1 MKEKKEGFRNYMG
14 LTFLIGFGFFTMG
27 LMDPLYDTYLPAFL
41 GRYISSKTLVGAV
54 MTLDNVLQLFLIPI
68 VAVWSDRTRTR
79 IGRRMPFIL
88 VMLPASAVFFGLI
101 PWSAGVSLGA
111 LITMIFLLNLF
122 KTSVRGPVVA
132 LMPDTIP
139 GEYRSEANGV
149 INTMGG
155 IGTIIGTLALARLM
169 DLDVVLPIIGR
180 TKDVLPFPLAGLFV
194 ILAVVVLALFVR
206 ERVEC
211 GAIERIAR

>member
-111 LITMIFLLNLF
+111 LITMIFLLNMF

-139 GEYRSEANGV
+139 GEYRSEAD
-149 INTMGG
+149 
-155 IGTIIGTLALARLM
+155 RKS
-169 DLDVVLPIIGR
+169 VV
-180 TKDVLPFPLAGLFV
+180 
-194 ILAVVVLALFVR
+194 
-206 ERVEC
+206 
-211 GAIERIAR
+211 